1 MPRQRNLYSD
11 QTANCSI
18 EEAIATLAPAI
29 AVIALLRHLLV
40 ASSQLKSS
48 DSQQSGEDNAIFA
61 LSVVKAAPQARAKTT
76 WHAWI
81 CFERS
86 DH

>member
-1 MPRQRNLYSD
+1 LLAS
-11 QTANCSI
+11 
-18 EEAIATLAPAI
+18 APAI

-48 DSQQSGEDNAIFA
+48 DSQQSVEDNAIFA

-81 CFERS
+81 CFDRS
-86 DH
+86 DY